1 MPAEAWPE
9 GTAKEKGRFLKLS
22 MVSPE
27 LAELAGQHFRHGYN
41 APFKSVS

>member
-27 LAELAGQHFRHGYN
+27 LAGQHFRHGYN